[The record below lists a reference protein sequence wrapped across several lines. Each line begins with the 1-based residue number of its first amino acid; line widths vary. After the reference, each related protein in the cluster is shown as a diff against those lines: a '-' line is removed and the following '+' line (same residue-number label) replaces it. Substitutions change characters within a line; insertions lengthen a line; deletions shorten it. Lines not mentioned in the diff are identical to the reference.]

1 MNETVIQEIADQ
13 LGMAVDQAGVFIQT
27 YLPQYAMI
35 KAINIFIPML
45 IFTIILIIVY
55 VIMYRSY
62 RSYANNQIERGRT
75 TTFKKYLDDNHYQA
89 FLAVIGYTVL
99 CITCFVLF
107 IPEVIGWV
115 AFPEAQL
122 IKDCMT
128 AIGV

>member
-35 KAINIFIPML
+35 KAINILIPML

-75 TTFKKYLDDNHYQA
+75 TTFKKYLDDNHYEA
-89 FLAVIGYTVL
+89 FLLVMGCTVMY
-99 CITCFVLF
+99 IICFVLF
-107 IPEVIGWV
+107 IPEAIYWIM
-115 AFPEAQL
+115 FPEVQL
-122 IKDCMT
+122 INDCIS
-128 AIGV
+128 AIK